1 LEDREWESF
10 VLDKVRNL
18 IRLLKRL
25 AALPEAGRVADSAD
39 LQKLVDF
46 VDFKFSQSINFTE
59 TAAVAEHSGRTVREL
74 LGHESLTISV
84 QSQKPVA
91 VDSLDHIHPWGTKQD
106 NSKNLKFN
114 LKILAWLPL
123 AQLQV
128 LDIGCSGGGF
138 VRTMHDAG
146 ALAVGIEG
154 SDYSR
159 IRARAE
165 WGTIPHR
172 LFTADAT
179 APFSIQKSSGETVTF
194 TLITAWEFI
203 EHIDEDRLAG
213 VFSNID
219 RHLAKNGIVIMS
231 VSPID
236 DIVDGV
242 NLHRTVKPYE
252 WWVAACKSFGF
263 VHHPHAVTYFAPD
276 HWIRFEENAAQS
288 FHLVLNRVQD
298 QLPPLPL

>member
-1 LEDREWESF
+1 MLNRI
-10 VLDKVRNL
+10 RTL
-18 IRLLKRL
+18 IRLLQRL
-25 AALPEAGRVADSAD
+25 DSLPLAGKVADATD
-39 LQKLVDF
+39 LQKLVNF
-46 VDFKFSQSINFTE
+46 VDFKF
-59 TAAVAEHSGRTVREL
+59 AESRKFEELARIADRSGKAVREL
-74 LGHESLTISV
+74 LGHESLAITV

-114 LKILAWLPL
+114 LKILEWLPL
-123 AQLQV
+123 ARLQV

-179 APFSIQKSSGETVTF
+179 APFSIEKSTGERILF

-203 EHIDEDRLAG
+203 EHIEEDRLAD
-213 VFSNID
+213 VFNNID
-219 RHLAKNGIVIMS
+219 RHLARNGVVVMS

-236 DIVDGV
+236 DIVDGI
-242 NLHRTVKPYE
+242 NLHRTVKPYD
-252 WWVAACKSFGF
+252 WWLTACKAFGF
-263 VHHPHAVTYFAPD
+263 VHHPHAVTYFSPD

-288 FHLVLNRVQD
+288 FHLVLTRAQD
-298 QLPPLPL
+298 SLPDGLF

>member
-1 LEDREWESF
+1 MINKLKAQIQLLER
-10 VLDKVRNL
+10 LDSL
-18 IRLLKRL
+18 PL
-25 AALPEAGRVADSAD
+25 AGKVADATD
-39 LQKLVDF
+39 LQKLVNF
-46 VDFKFSQSINFTE
+46 VDFKF
-59 TAAVAEHSGRTVREL
+59 AESTSFKELAGIAEYSGKTVREL
-74 LGHESLTISV
+74 LGHESLDVTV

-138 VRTMHDAG
+138 VRTMHDTG

-179 APFSIQKSSGETVTF
+179 APFSILKASGERILF

-203 EHIDEDRLAG
+203 EHIDEDRLAD
-213 VFSNID
+213 VFDNID
-219 RHLAKNGIVIMS
+219 KHLAKNGVVIMS

-242 NLHRTVKPYE
+242 NLHRTVKPYD
-252 WWVAACKSFGF
+252 WWIKSCKAFGF
-263 VHHPHAVTYFAPD
+263 VHHPQTVTYFSPD
-276 HWIRFEENAAQS
+276 HWIRFEDNATQS
-288 FHLVLNRVQD
+288 FHLILTRAEDV
-298 QLPPLPL
+298 LPPVPV